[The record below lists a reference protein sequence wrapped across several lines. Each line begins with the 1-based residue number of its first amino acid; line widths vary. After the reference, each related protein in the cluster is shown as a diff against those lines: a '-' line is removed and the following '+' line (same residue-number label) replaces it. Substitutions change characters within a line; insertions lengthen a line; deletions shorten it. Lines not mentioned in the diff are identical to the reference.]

1 MVSYS
6 LCKVGNNGSRFV
18 CFDKVIIFSFAYC
31 YFQGEKT
38 YKRNMNEYLKYN
50 KNNQYDKKLSNYN
63 DELVLELWDVNEIRN
78 DVRFY
83 KGFSNEK
90 YDTKKCIT
98 DIEVQIVKR
107 LKEVCENNE
116 ILEKC
121 VPKVKRSINNGT
133 GGDDDSKRKVRR
145 FLKRRSQPRSNTKN
159 KTNINNNNDKINLFL
174 GDEKNCNVNNINSS
188 SNNSNVKNGKP
199 MLKQST
205 TSPNLFT
212 SLNRKDTKQDSI
224 VKYHQLKGDMEVI
237 KEHRKKPPMLKD
249 LVNKDN
255 YNNYNHL
262 TSTGVHSNN
271 NSLRD
276 IKKHTDIN
284 SKTISN
290 THINKPKFFHKGS
303 LLLLTRNHSF
313 LSNNDIMQTSINK
326 RNNSINI
333 CSYKTTNTNTN
344 NTLFHSYS
352 SNNNKLHLNIITNTN
367 NNSNSNDKITKNI
380 SSSSYASSTS
390 KTEIPIIN
398 PNKQYNTNII
408 KKPKFKKHIPL
419 PLPKNFNTKI
429 NKTLNKSLLLHKNIL
444 SRSNSYSYY
453 TSHKV
458 FIDNYNYK
466 LQARTKNNSM
476 DNINILLPLEKIP
489 KKYFIYKYGHFVST
503 NPKYQDFLYN
513 CNFISKVTPTNS
525 FKFKK
530 AIGEQVL
537 KMRVKKRRFGSIRFY
552 KFDTT
557 DDYDKGHNKYKSI
570 KQGKNRKKE
579 LFDEIIRKTELNGNK
594 LKKLSFN

>member
-1 MVSYS
+1 
-6 LCKVGNNGSRFV
+6 
-18 CFDKVIIFSFAYC
+18 
-31 YFQGEKT
+31 
-38 YKRNMNEYLKYN
+38 
-50 KNNQYDKKLSNYN
+50 
-63 DELVLELWDVNEIRN
+63 
-78 DVRFY
+78 
-83 KGFSNEK
+83 
-90 YDTKKCIT
+90 
-98 DIEVQIVKR
+98 
-107 LKEVCENNE
+107 
-116 ILEKC
+116 
-121 VPKVKRSINNGT
+121 
-133 GGDDDSKRKVRR
+133 
-145 FLKRRSQPRSNTKN
+145 
-159 KTNINNNNDKINLFL
+159 
-174 GDEKNCNVNNINSS
+174 
-188 SNNSNVKNGKP
+188 

-224 VKYHQLKGDMEVI
+224 VKYQHQLKGDMEVI
-237 KEHRKKPPMLKD
+237 KEHRKTPPMLKD

-255 YNNYNHL
+255 YNNNNNHKIL
-262 TSTGVHSNN
+262 KTVTSTCVNSNN
-271 NSLRD
+271 ISLHD
-276 IKKHTDIN
+276 IKKHNDNN

-326 RNNSINI
+326 RNNS
-333 CSYKTTNTNTN
+333 
-344 NTLFHSYS
+344 TLFHSYS
-352 SNNNKLHLNIITNTN
+352 SNNNKLHVNTTITN
-367 NNSNSNDKITKNI
+367 NNSNSNNKISKNI
-380 SSSSYASSTS
+380 SSYTSSPS

-398 PNKQYNTNII
+398 TNKQYKPNII
-408 KKPKFKKHIPL
+408 KKPKLKQHIPL

-444 SRSNSYSYY
+444 SKSNSYSYY

-466 LQARTKNNSM
+466 LQARSKNNSM
-476 DNINILLPLEKIP
+476 DSINILLPLEKIP